1 VIRGILGLTEAFFM
15 FLPAPKNARMVQKL
29 GQIQSAF
36 ANVFSD
42 LHQNVSRLVADKT
55 SHAIENSH
63 DAPIRSSVAAAW
75 MRLRPTLRA
84 FEVAATR
91 EPGRVRYW
99 AQSSALD
106 PLVGA

>member
-1 VIRGILGLTEAFFM
+1 LILSDAAYGSPEQQHPSADF
-15 FLPAPKNARMVQKL
+15 QKL

-36 ANVFSD
+36 ANAFSD

-55 SHAIENSH
+55 FHAIENSH

-84 FEVAATR
+84 LEKAATR